1 MKMVDDTLSTAAQRW
16 LALDPDAET
25 RAELSAWLADPAAGS
40 RLAEAFSQRL
50 AFGTA
55 GLRGAMG
62 PGPNRMNRLLVR
74 QVTLGLGRW
83 LLHNPDA
90 AARGVVVGMDAR
102 RNSAAFAQDVAE
114 VLSSLGIRVWLA
126 PRPVPT
132 PLVGYAVLALGA
144 AAGVVVT
151 ASHNPPADNGYKVF
165 RGNGAQIIEPDDSE
179 ISAAIDAVALEET
192 LAITAASGLALRER
206 LPDAVVDGWH
216 AALQANRTVVDVGAR
231 VVYTAMHGVGA
242 MDVGRALQAA
252 GHTDL
257 HVVTEQIEPDG
268 RFPTV
273 TFPNPEEP
281 GALDLA
287 LSLAER
293 VGADVVLAN
302 DPDAD
307 RLAVAARDALGVMRP
322 LSGNQV
328 GVLLAEHLLSTRALG
343 GRRPMVATTIVSTA
357 MLSAIAAAHGAA
369 YAETLTGFKWIGH
382 AAIAHEAG
390 GGAFVLGFEEA
401 LGYSA
406 GSVVRDKD
414 GVGTLLLAADFAS
427 HLKARGQTLWDAW
440 DDLVRRYG
448 FYLTRQRSLTLA
460 GPEGKARIARI
471 MASFRTEPPAAF
483 DGLRVRASRDLLAG
497 TRTDADGVVSRIDL
511 PPSDVLAFDLEGGS
525 RVLVRPSGTEPKIK
539 IYFEVCAAVGEGTVA
554 DASAAAE
561 ARIARMMAEVDAKL
575 PA

>member
-1 MKMVDDTLSTAAQRW
+1 MGNDAIVEAAQRW
-16 LALDPDAET
+16 LSLDPDAET
-25 RAELSAWLADPAAGS
+25 RAELTGWLQDADAAPRLAD
-40 RLAEAFSQRL
+40 AFGQRL

-74 QVTLGLGRW
+74 QVTIGLARW
-83 LLHNPDA
+83 LLRHPDA
-90 AARGVVVGMDAR
+90 ASRGVVVGMDAR
-102 RNSAAFAQDVAE
+102 RNSATFAADVAE
-114 VLSSLGIRVWLA
+114 VLSALGVRVWLA
-126 PRPVPT
+126 DRPVPT
-132 PLVGYAVLALGA
+132 PLVGFAVLELGA

-179 ISAAIDAVALEET
+179 ISAFIDAVTLEET
-192 LAITAASGLALRER
+192 HAIEASAGASLRAR
-206 LPDAVVDGWH
+206 LPDAVVDAWH
-216 AALQANRTVVDVGAR
+216 AALQANRTVRAVGAR
-231 VVYTAMHGVGA
+231 FVYTAMHGVGA
-242 MDVGRALQAA
+242 IDVGRALAAA
-252 GHTDL
+252 GHSDL
-257 HVVTEQIEPDG
+257 HVVAEQIEPDG

-287 LSLAER
+287 LALAER

-307 RLAVAARDALGVMRP
+307 RLAMAARDARGVMRP
-322 LSGNQV
+322 LTGNQV
-328 GVLLAEHLLSTRALG
+328 GVLLAEHLLSTRDLG
-343 GRRPMVATTIVSTA
+343 GKRPMVATTIVSTA

-382 AAIAHEAG
+382 AALAHDAA

-427 HLKARGQTLWDAW
+427 HLKAQGLTLWDAW
-440 DDLVRRYG
+440 DALVRRYG
-448 FYLTRQRSLTLA
+448 YYLTRQRSLTLA
-460 GPEGKARIARI
+460 GPEGKARIGRI
-471 MASFRTEPPAAF
+471 MAAFRTAPPASF
-483 DGLRVRASRDLLAG
+483 DGLTVSASRDLLTG
-497 TRTDADGVVSRIDL
+497 TLRHADGRLARIEL

-539 IYFEVCAAVGEGTVA
+539 IYFEVCAPVGDGSVA
-554 DASAAAE
+554 EASARAE
-561 ARIARMMAEVDAKL
+561 ARIARMIAQVDAFL